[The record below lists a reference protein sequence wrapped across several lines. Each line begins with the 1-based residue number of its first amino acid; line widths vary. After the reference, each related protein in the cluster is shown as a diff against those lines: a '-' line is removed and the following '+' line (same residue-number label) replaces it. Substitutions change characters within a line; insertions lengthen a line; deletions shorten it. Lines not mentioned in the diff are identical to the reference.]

1 GGVGAA
7 RGLGRPLLGLL
18 HRLPGPL
25 ELGPLALELA
35 LGGRQPALG
44 LLAVLRPLPAVA
56 ALLLL
61 LLLGAGRLALRRGRR
76 RRADQP
82 DRGGALL
89 ASEAPRLDRLGDLGV
104 AHRRLQ
110 RLPHPGQDLLP
121 DAVLAPDCLGG
132 PQQRVDGALLAA
144 GPPAEAKNGG

>member
-1 GGVGAA
+1 EVLRRVRRPCPRPALQGPLIPAGRGFSPLDLLQGAPGGVGVE
-7 RGLGRPLLGLL
+7 LSLVDPLLGLL

-25 ELGPLALELA
+25 ELGPLALEPP

-76 RRADQP
+76 RRTDQP
-82 DRGGALL
+82 DRGRA
-89 ASEAPRLDRLGDLGV
+89 APAGNARATDRL
-104 AHRRLQ
+104 AR
-110 RLPHPGQDLLP
+110 
-121 DAVLAPDCLGG
+121 
-132 PQQRVDGALLAA
+132 
-144 GPPAEAKNGG
+144 